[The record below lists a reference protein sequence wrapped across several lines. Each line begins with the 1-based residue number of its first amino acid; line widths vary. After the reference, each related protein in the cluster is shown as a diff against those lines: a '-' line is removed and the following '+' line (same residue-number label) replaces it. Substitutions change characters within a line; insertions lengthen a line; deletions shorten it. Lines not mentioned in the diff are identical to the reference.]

1 MRTACRTGRRGA
13 APVMGRNCRRRLRKR
28 GCLVQGLG
36 QSVRNAMKDVA
47 IVRRQKVALRLVL
60 RAFGDKVDTKLMR
73 RSAVSDETAQRS
85 GLRGLQPVRVG
96 V

>member
-1 MRTACRTGRRGA
+1 
-13 APVMGRNCRRRLRKR
+13 
-28 GCLVQGLG
+28 
-36 QSVRNAMKDVA
+36 MKGVA
-47 IVRRQKVALRLVL
+47 VVRRQKVALRLVL

-73 RSAVSDETAQRS
+73 RNAVSDETAQRA